1 MGNKPTSSS
10 KVDTQRQPS
19 AVTKPGSV
27 TVQYDVM
34 LSFAAKDLSL
44 AAKIADQMRDGGLKV
59 WYDDS
64 KEFLK
69 NGRAI
74 LESKAFVLLLTESS
88 AESKHC
94 KDDIALAFISNKPI
108 VPVALQDL
116 KKISEK
122 MDFGLKLTLR
132 PMKVLELD
140 IKGSD
145 ADEQFQAVLGQIA
158 DESSTTDTQETG
170 LMNKTTRIKLDKE
183 RQTAEDAFAGTGDFW
198 QRHFATCDSVDWDE
212 FCAVFSKDYQQDI
225 AEVFGTG
232 EEDREQLFKLL
243 KQRLFHGK
251 VVLDKSRYYEVCN
264 RYGGEMAAFWEI
276 VQTLAMEENSIRE
289 VFDMSSSV
297 RLAAVENL
305 ANIQSASVIGALRR
319 LLTDKDANVRAIA
332 CVSLGRVSRA
342 TAETPVAIKDQLRRA
357 ELQMIAV
364 GLKDPDRLVREA
376 SAMALANLGSTDGIP
391 GIVHLWRN
399 DAISNVRAAALVAL
413 EKIGGPEAQ
422 SAMHMT
428 QVLMEEIGNLQN

>member
-264 RYGGEMAAFWEI
+264 RYGGEMVRQEWGGGVVVVVGEGY
-276 VQTLAMEENSIRE
+276 L
-289 VFDMSSSV
+289 SV
-297 RLAAVENL
+297 SHLPFPHLGCDRLRFGKL
-305 ANIQSASVIGALRR
+305 CKLWPWRKIPSAKC
-319 LLTDKDANVRAIA
+319 LTCLVP
-332 CVSLGRVSRA
+332 CVS
-342 TAETPVAIKDQLRRA
+342 P
-357 ELQMIAV
+357 
-364 GLKDPDRLVREA
+364 
-376 SAMALANLGSTDGIP
+376 
-391 GIVHLWRN
+391 LWRTLPTFR
-399 DAISNVRAAALVAL
+399 VPV
-413 EKIGGPEAQ
+413 
-422 SAMHMT
+422 
-428 QVLMEEIGNLQN
+428 